1 MSEDLR
7 FRFPLAVID
16 FEATALSLES
26 WPIEV
31 GIAVAPSPDGPV
43 EIWSSLIL
51 PDPAWDIA
59 AQWDPDAQRVHGINR
74 RDLRDGRAPA
84 GVLAEL
90 NARLEPPW
98 QVWCDGGP
106 YDRHWL
112 DCLVNAA
119 GIPPRF
125 ELVDLAVATRQDN
138 ALRGRY
144 RDALTGSPP
153 HRAGPDAERICRALL
168 QALRQ
173 AG

>member
-1 MSEDLR
+1 MSEDFR

-43 EIWSSLIL
+43 ETWSSLIL

-59 AQWDPDAQRVHGINR
+59 AQWDPAAQRVHGITR
-74 RDLRDGRAPA
+74 RDLRDGRDPA
-84 GVLAEL
+84 EVLADL
-90 NARLEPPW
+90 NARLERPW
-98 QVWCDGGP
+98 QVWCDGGQ

-112 DCLVNAA
+112 DCLVEAA
-119 GIPPRF
+119 GIPPSF
-125 ELVDLAVATRQDN
+125 ELADLALPLRQDS
-138 ALRGRY
+138 ALHDCY
-144 RDALTGSPP
+144 RDALTGPAP

-168 QALRQ
+168 QALE
-173 AG
+173 